1 MQPNRCLCHVV
12 LLPQEGNSVNCDQ
25 AVFFFFFFFFFFS
38 GEKKSGNAIIRASE
52 EGLVIAWGTHNSAPG
67 HAQSLFFQ

>member
-1 MQPNRCLCHVV
+1 MKPNRCLCHVV

-25 AVFFFFFFFFFFS
+25 AFFFFSFFFS
-38 GEKKSGNAIIRASE
+38 GEKKSAKAILRASE
-52 EGLVIAWGTHNSAPG
+52 EGRVTAWGTHNSAPG

>member
-25 AVFFFFFFFFFFS
+25 AVFFFFFS

>member
-1 MQPNRCLCHVV
+1 MSLSRGFVTSRGQQRKLRS
-12 LLPQEGNSVNCDQ
+12 GG
-25 AVFFFFFFFFFFS
+25 FFFS